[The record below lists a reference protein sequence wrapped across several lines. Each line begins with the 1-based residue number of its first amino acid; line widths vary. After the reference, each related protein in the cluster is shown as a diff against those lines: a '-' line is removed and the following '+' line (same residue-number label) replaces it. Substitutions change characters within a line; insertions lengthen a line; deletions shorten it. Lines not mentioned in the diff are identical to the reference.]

1 MISVNYHEVED
12 IDLDEIEMHKWLGD
26 VVQRFGKSLEYLE
39 VTFCTD
45 DFLLGMNRQYLNHDY
60 YTDILSF
67 DLSDNS
73 ESIKGELYI
82 SLERVRENADKE
94 NISWIDEVHRVIVH
108 GVLHFCGFE
117 DADEVKKSS
126 MTQEENIALALRMF

>member
-12 IDLDEIEMHKWLGD
+12 IDLDEAEMERWLEGI
-26 VVQRFGKSLEYLE
+26 VHRFAKSLEYLE
-39 VTFCTD
+39 ITFCND
-45 DFLLGMNRQYLNHDY
+45 EFLLGMNKQYLNHDY

-67 DLSDNS
+67 DLSDQP
-73 ESIKGELYI
+73 EKIKGELYI
-82 SLERVRENADKE
+82 SLDRVRDNAARE
-94 NISWIDEVHRVIVH
+94 SISWVDEVHRVIVH

-117 DADEVKKSS
+117 DSDEVKKAI